1 MNSAIVSLSKW
12 TVNIFTVNFNELVIV
27 GKVSRSLYMTSG
39 DSDQHQLELQAWLS
53 KTGTVNA

>member
-1 MNSAIVSLSKW
+1 MNSATVLLSKW
-12 TVNIFTVNFNELVIV
+12 TVNIFTVNINELVIV
-27 GKVSRSLYMTSG
+27 GKVSLSLYMTSG